1 MWLFV
6 VSAVCN
12 ASGLPVWLHVHP
24 GRLRPIPRPSR
35 SECTSANTHTF
46 SLCFMQASMQS
57 DCELNTCCL
66 NCNNTG
72 RAKCTRCRAIAVCKA
87 APDLVGASK
96 SASAAS
102 ACLRLC
108 ADAALSFLAAGFV
121 STVIHPILSL
131 SLSLGFF
138 HTRDLNLFRSHC
150 ARDMA
155 CSPTLHAEAGQ
166 LNMPRS
172 SRNHRPA
179 NPLSLLHSPIHDW
192 CFVLPDMIAAS
203 LLFKGKRQ
211 VSRLPPLQV
220 VLYFF
225 SSPHPLTASAA
236 PCFVLVTELM
246 SFMLA
251 QQPAFP
257 PSLSLFYFLQCF
269 LPLQQPWC
277 CIVVSSCLFFGLC
290 GSRRFY
296 SFVCSLFFFFSSSS
310 SFVWAPFVC
319 QLVLNDVPC

>member
-1 MWLFV
+1 MSAFV
-6 VSAVCN
+6 CRRCVVLSCC
-12 ASGLPVWLHVHP
+12 W
-24 GRLRPIPRPSR
+24 
-35 SECTSANTHTF
+35 F
-46 SLCFMQASMQS
+46 CFDSYS
-57 DCELNTCCL
+57 
-66 NCNNTG
+66 
-72 RAKCTRCRAIAVCKA
+72 
-87 APDLVGASK
+87 P
-96 SASAAS
+96 
-102 ACLRLC
+102 
-108 ADAALSFLAAGFV
+108 
-121 STVIHPILSL
+121 HSL

-166 LNMPRS
+166 LNMPRF

-251 QQPAFP
+251 QQPASPP